1 MKQEKQNFIKMRWSI
16 DMINAVG
23 NLRNKPLIFITA
35 KKDISRGGWIERIDN
50 KSWQYVR
57 AYENGDI
64 EVLITVQTIKFHKYF
79 DNPVWIQFNPNHLLP
94 EDYEQLNLVMKYVDH
109 SHLTRADLANDIF
122 NVDLQRYDFGAFNV
136 TRDIY
141 RTLSGKLETRYWGRR
156 KSERQIRMYDKMRE
170 VKKHGK
176 EDDIP
181 AGVDEWW
188 RLEFQLRHGKVE
200 KWQDEILENMQSFH
214 ILAID
219 ENDEISEIDKAV
231 LKSAIDD
238 NFDFSRVGKR
248 YAAKI
253 RKLIRENEG
262 FDNTISE
269 MSIKAFNAQKDELQ
283 NQLDNMLTKYNIG
296 EQVEEMTAYF
306 EEQAEVEN
314 NIDLSVIEEDSALR
328 KQVIRSI
335 AKKWREGK

>member
-1 MKQEKQNFIKMRWSI
+1 MKQEKKNFIKMRWSI

-35 KKDISRGGWIERIDN
+35 QKDISRGGWIERIDN
-50 KSWQYVR
+50 KAWQYVR
-57 AYENGDI
+57 VYENGDI

-176 EDDIP
+176 DSDIP
-181 AGVDEWW
+181 AGVSEWW

-200 KWQDEILENMQSFH
+200 KWQDEILENMASFH
-214 ILAID
+214 VAAID
-219 ENDEISEIDKAV
+219 DNDEISEIDKAV
-231 LKSAIDD
+231 LAAVSADK
-238 NFDFSRVGKR
+238 FDFKNVSKR
-248 YAAKI
+248 YASKI

-262 FDNTISE
+262 FDTTVSE
-269 MSIKAFNAQKDELQ
+269 LSIKAFNEQKDNLQ
-283 NQLDNMLTKYNIG
+283 HQLDNMLTKYNIG

-335 AKKWREGK
+335 VKKWREGK